1 MVERACPGVVT
12 QTTPRGMQE
21 TEWRNGLRK
30 YAQAKA

>member
-1 MVERACPGVVT
+1 VT

-30 YAQAKA
+30 YAEAKQSAAA